1 MLYCFLLYSCEL
13 YSLSLEN
20 GFFPDYEREEC
31 LLLKLVNFISYCFH
45 YRRRFFFFSFLPA
58 NEEVGGKQGSRVGRR
73 GGRKE
78 DKENVKSVLIWGK
91 YYPS

>member
-1 MLYCFLLYSCEL
+1 MAFFLTMREKSAYCLNLL
-13 YSLSLEN
+13 
-20 GFFPDYEREEC
+20 
-31 LLLKLVNFISYCFH
+31 ISYLTVFTIGED
-45 YRRRFFFFSFLPA
+45 FFFSFLPA

>member
-1 MLYCFLLYSCEL
+1 MREKSAYRLNLL
-13 YSLSLEN
+13 
-20 GFFPDYEREEC
+20 
-31 LLLKLVNFISYCFH
+31 ISYPTVFSIGE
-45 YRRRFFFFSFLPA
+45 FFFFSFLPA

>member
-1 MLYCFLLYSCEL
+1 MREKSAYRLNLL
-13 YSLSLEN
+13 
-20 GFFPDYEREEC
+20 
-31 LLLKLVNFISYCFH
+31 ISYPTVFTIGD
-45 YRRRFFFFSFLPA
+45 FFFSFLPA

-91 YYPS
+91 YSPS